1 MTAPDASRAICWR
14 SPAAHP
20 LPWLLALAAAHVAL
34 RVAVSSGVKW
44 DEAEQVLWSQQLQW
58 GYGVQP
64 PLYTWLQWTVNQ
76 ALGPSVL
83 ALSVLKHALLALTY
97 ALMWLAGRELLGSRR
112 GAWLA
117 AASLLL
123 LPPLAWDSV
132 RDRTHTV
139 LVTATVCAA
148 WWLLLRIVRRPRQA
162 DFVWLGLACGLGML
176 SKYSFAL
183 VAGAM
188 LLAALSVPQAR
199 RALLARGWWWTP
211 VVGALV
217 VLPHLAWLAPHLQE
231 ATAGTVK
238 RMQIQPE
245 GQHPG
250 LGLYGLLKVYVGML
264 VLWALVALWAF
275 RAGWRR
281 APAAAEGEATA
292 WARRVLW
299 RYLALVTLALLGMVL
314 VVGVTRFEEHWVI
327 PLLCVAPLAAFATRP
342 QLQND
347 AAGARR
353 FTGVVM
359 LAALLMLAGAWGRV
373 WYAGW
378 HGKDEL
384 NHPVA
389 ALGVALRDAGYD
401 GRGRIIASD
410 HMLAAMLRTRFP
422 RAPAAAC
429 MFMGRQVTDCVA
441 ANIEQARR
449 AGIGWL
455 LVSRDDRIE
464 PGWWLSKK
472 QKVQTGAA
480 RMPAWWDEARAALSA
495 APTQAMRV
503 IELPFRMVRDG
514 TPPARY
520 RYIWQPPAQEAAPS

>member
-1 MTAPDASRAICWR
+1 M
-14 SPAAHP
+14 
-20 LPWLLALAAAHVAL
+20 
-34 RVAVSSGVKW
+34 
-44 DEAEQVLWSQQLQW
+44 
-58 GYGVQP
+58 Y
-64 PLYTWLQWTVNQ
+64 
-76 ALGPSVL
+76 
-83 ALSVLKHALLALTY
+83 
-97 ALMWLAGRELLGSRR
+97 LAGRELLGRR
-112 GAWLA
+112 GAWWA
-117 AASLLL
+117 AASLML
-123 LPPLAWDSV
+123 LPPLGWYSI
-132 RDRTHTV
+132 RDQSHTV
-139 LVTATVCAA
+139 LVTAMTCAA
-148 WWLLLRIVRRPRQA
+148 WWLLLRIVRRLRQA
-162 DFVWLGLACGLGML
+162 DFAWLGLVCGLGML

-188 LLAALSVPQAR
+188 LVAALSVPEAR

-217 VLPHLAWLAPHLQE
+217 VLPHAAWLLHHLHQ
-231 ATAGTVK
+231 ATAGTID
-238 RMQIQPE
+238 RMQIQS
-245 GQHPG
+245 GGHWG
-250 LGLYGLLKVYVGML
+250 LALDGLLRACRRML
-264 VLWALVALWAF
+264 GLWALVALWAF
-275 RAGWRR
+275 RASWWR
-281 APAAAEGEATA
+281 APAAADATEAEGGATA

-299 RYLALVTLALLGMVL
+299 RYLALITLALLVMALG
-314 VVGVTRFEEHWVI
+314 VGVTRFEQHWVI
-327 PLLCVAPLAAFATRP
+327 PLLCAAPLAAFATRP
-342 QLQND
+342 QLQDD

-353 FTGVVM
+353 YTGVVM
-359 LAALLMLAGAWGRV
+359 LAALLMLAGAWGRL
-373 WYAGW
+373 WYASW
-378 HGKDEL
+378 YGKDEL
-384 NHPVA
+384 NHPAA

-464 PGWWLSKK
+464 PGWWLSKQ

-520 RYIWQPPAQEAAPS
+520 RYIWQPPAQEAASS